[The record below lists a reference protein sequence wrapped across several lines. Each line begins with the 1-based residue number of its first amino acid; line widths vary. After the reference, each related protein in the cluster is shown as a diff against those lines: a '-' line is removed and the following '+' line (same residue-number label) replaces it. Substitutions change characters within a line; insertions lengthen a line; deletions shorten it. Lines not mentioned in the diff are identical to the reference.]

1 MSVKNFEAYHDGH
14 FEDSFVTANL
24 FGKHQCYRYSNY
36 YAITLGQVIKQ
47 RIKSS
52 KYWRQCKVQGQEQ
65 TTKTSKWV

>member
-52 KYWRQCKVQGQEQ
+52 KY
-65 TTKTSKWV
+65 